1 MQHPPPVLL
10 HQPGEGLLARGSA
23 AGVVAGALLFG
34 FLRSG
39 GLAMEIT
46 AGVPAAVVVV
56 TQGLIVIVIA
66 GSAILMKGRE

>member
-1 MQHPPPVLL
+1 M
-10 HQPGEGLLARGSA
+10 
-23 AGVVAGALLFG
+23 AGALLFG